1 MTHEEYKAATN
12 HWIEKDAVSKKMPA
26 DQLWVVIETYIQ
38 ANNTCA
44 LATGSGSFIRC
55 TPIEYA
61 WHDGAFW
68 MFSEGGQKFIGL
80 EENKSVCLA
89 IYDRYDGF
97 GRLKGL
103 QVSGTAEI
111 VEPFSAEYIHAAEW
125 KKIPVEALRKLP
137 FTMNLIKI
145 PPTEIEFLNSDFK
158 EDGYDSRQH
167 YDFGREES

>member
-1 MTHEEYKAATN
+1 MTHEEYKVAAN

-26 DQLWVVIETYIQ
+26 NQLWPVIENYIQ

-55 TPIEYA
+55 TPIEYT
-61 WHDGAFW
+61 WYDGAFW
-68 MFSEGGQKFIGL
+68 MFSEGGQKFVGL
-80 EENKSVCLA
+80 EGNKSVCLA

-97 GRLKGL
+97 GKLKGL
-103 QVSGTAEI
+103 QVSGKAEI
-111 VEPFSAEYIHAAEW
+111 VEPFSEEYIHAAER
-125 KKIPVEALRKLP
+125 KKVPVDALKKLP

-145 PPTEIEFLNSDFK
+145 TPTEIEFLNSDFK

-167 YDFGREES
+167 YDCGREEA